1 VKDERSQVAVQSIVP
16 IVGNNTTEGT
26 GVGVDLAGFE
36 SAKMLAHIGDS
47 GDTLSGSVYM
57 TVGFQE
63 SDTLGS
69 GYADI
74 AADDL
79 KGGANNVVIDAPA
92 EDQVVV
98 QRNYV
103 GGKRYVRILVTFTGT
118 HTNGTPI
125 SAVVIK
131 GHARHAPAPDQA
143 TGLYTP

>member
-1 VKDERSQVAVQSIVP
+1 MKSIISDVLPVHSIVP

-26 GVGVDLAGFE
+26 GVYADLQNFE
-36 SAKMLAHIGDS
+36 GALMMAHIGDS

-63 SDTLGS
+63 SDASGS
-69 GYADI
+69 GFADI
-74 AADDL
+74 AAADL

-98 QRNYV
+98 ARAYV
-103 GGKRYVRILVTFTGT
+103 GAKRYVRVLITFTGT

-125 SAVVIK
+125 AATVVK
-131 GHARHAPAPDQA
+131 CFPRHAPQTQAP
-143 TGLYTP
+143 